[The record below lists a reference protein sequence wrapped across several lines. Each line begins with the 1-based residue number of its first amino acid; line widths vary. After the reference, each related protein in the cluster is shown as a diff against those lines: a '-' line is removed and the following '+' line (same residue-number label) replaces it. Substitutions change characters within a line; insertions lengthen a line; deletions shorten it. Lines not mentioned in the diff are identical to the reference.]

1 MKYYPS
7 TNHYT
12 NHYQDLYHRPPCPI
26 PYGIPGPTGPA
37 GPTGPQG
44 YPGYPG
50 PPGPAGISDTITIG
64 STTTGLTAAVIDKT
78 GSPNHVL
85 EFVLPVSTN
94 TSVIPFASGK
104 AINLSTVAGGA
115 SGLPIYIGFGNAAAS
130 AAALGNTIDLTGSP
144 HNFAFP
150 VPKNMTMTDMSAS
163 FETNLELDFPHTTVQ
178 ICAQLYSAPA
188 STNIY
193 SPIDAAKLFLS
204 PEIGGET
211 TPAGKIAFGVLN
223 HLSIPIAAGTKL
235 LMVFSLTAAGA
246 DPVKSISGQASA
258 SIAVNC

>member
-94 TSVIPFASGK
+94 TSIIPFASGK

-115 SGLPIYIGFGNAAAS
+115 SGIPSILVSGMRRPVRRLWEIPSTLREVPITLLS
-130 AAALGNTIDLTGSP
+130 R
-144 HNFAFP
+144 FP
-150 VPKNMTMTDMSAS
+150 KT
-163 FETNLELDFPHTTVQ
+163 
-178 ICAQLYSAPA
+178 
-188 STNIY
+188 
-193 SPIDAAKLFLS
+193 
-204 PEIGGET
+204 
-211 TPAGKIAFGVLN
+211 
-223 HLSIPIAAGTKL
+223 
-235 LMVFSLTAAGA
+235 
-246 DPVKSISGQASA
+246 
-258 SIAVNC
+258 

>member
-115 SGLPIYIGFGNAAAS
+115 SGIPIYIGFGNAAAS

-163 FETNLELDFPHTTVQ
+163 LKPIWNWISLIRQSKFAHSCTALRLPPTYTPPLMPPNCSFPQKSVGKPLLLE
-178 ICAQLYSAPA
+178 
-188 STNIY
+188 
-193 SPIDAAKLFLS
+193 
-204 PEIGGET
+204 
-211 TPAGKIAFGVLN
+211 
-223 HLSIPIAAGTKL
+223 KL
-235 LMVFSLTAAGA
+235 LLEF
-246 DPVKSISGQASA
+246 
-258 SIAVNC
+258 